1 MERCFAPISTVFSYL
16 PLTKL
21 KYNEHWI
28 AFDTPTIEWMKWCAF
43 FLLIQIG
50 VFFSI
55 CEQAKFNFDGISNVQ
70 MA

>member
-1 MERCFAPISTVFSYL
+1 MNIEL
-16 PLTKL
+16 HLTRQQL
-21 KYNEHWI
+21 NEWNGVL
-28 AFDTPTIEWMKWCAF
+28 F